1 MFGRKTKEEK
11 AKAAE
16 ENEEMAKSVEENE
29 EGRRQEIGS
38 RPQSTSSD
46 ESPSS
51 QQPQPMEE
59 PAPASQGSDKADK
72 KVKEGWIKS
81 WMMIEA
87 LAVSE
92 DAVKSALEK
101 HVKKM
106 ALEKNVMVSRRD
118 FKKIE
123 RIEKPLPNIEEA
135 YSGVVELE
143 VLAQNYDNLVTIV
156 MNYAPSAVEILE
168 PKKISIDAGEAQ
180 GILNSLSDLI
190 HRFVGMTRG
199 AVMVDT
205 K

>member
-1 MFGRKTKEEK
+1 MSQDDQKSEK
-11 AKAAE
+11 AE
-16 ENEEMAKSVEENE
+16 
-29 EGRRQEIGS
+29 
-38 RPQSTSSD
+38 
-46 ESPSS
+46 
-51 QQPQPMEE
+51 
-59 PAPASQGSDKADK
+59 K

-92 DAVKSALEK
+92 DAVKSALEQ

-106 ALEKNVMVSRRD
+106 AMEKNVLVSKRD

-123 RIEKPLPNIEEA
+123 KVEKPFPNIEEA

-143 VLAQNYDNLVTIV
+143 VLAQDYDKLVTIV
-156 MNYAPSAVEILE
+156 LNYAPSAIEILE
-168 PKKISIDAGEAQ
+168 PKKISMDAGEAQ